1 MGSAVQL
8 EPSNGDAAMKEQGK
22 TPNEGDSKKAGD
34 VMKRA
39 IDRTVEAEKNRD
51 NFGNEQ
57 GKHDAADELRRAAE
71 KDTGKRV
78 SH

>member
-1 MGSAVQL
+1 MKSR
-8 EPSNGDAAMKEQGK
+8 SNMPAQKE
-22 TPNEGDSKKAGD
+22 NRRAGEE
-34 VMKRA
+34 MKRA

-57 GKHDAADELRRAAE
+57 GQRDAAEELKRAAE
-71 KDTGKRV
+71 KDTGKKA